1 MIKYSMQSD
10 KSSLSQRLPL
20 DLLAALL
27 LTVLAAGLLLLI
39 RGELRGLRLIAGLG
53 LITFLPG
60 YALTAVLFPTTELT
74 DSRDSSRGISWSRRY
89 VLSVV
94 TSLILVAAVA
104 LALEPV
110 GLAYTWERTTVGI
123 AGLTG
128 ILTAAAAVRR
138 FQLPP
143 GQRLYIPVGNWYA
156 HLRGLLMAD
165 GKTAL
170 ALNVVLL
177 LSVLLAAGG
186 VTYALT
192 GESEESVTELYL
204 LTENEQGELVADDFP
219 QELPAGETAEVV
231 VGIESQAARFSGE
244 NYTVVVQTQRI
255 EGDEGNPTVASRQ
268 QVDQFQANLGA
279 DAQFRQPVQFSL
291 YTAEQ
296 RYRVAFMLYQ
306 GEPPATPTLENAHRE
321 VHLVIDAQ
329 SRITRIERPDT
340 GV

>member
-1 MIKYSMQSD
+1 MINLSMQSNE
-10 KSSLSQRLPL
+10 SSLSQRLPL
-20 DLLAALL
+20 DLLAVFL
-27 LTVLAAGLLLLI
+27 LTVLAAGLLLFI
-39 RGELRGLRLIAGLG
+39 RGDLRGLRLIAGLA
-53 LITFLPG
+53 LVTFLPG
-60 YALTAVLFPTTELT
+60 YALTAVLFPTTELIGAGNT
-74 DSRDSSRGISWSRRY
+74 SRGISWPRRY
-89 VLSVV
+89 ALSVV

-104 LALEPV
+104 LALDPV
-110 GLAYTWERTTVGI
+110 GLAYTWERTTAGI

-128 ILTAAAAVRR
+128 ILTVVAAVRR
-138 FQLPP
+138 FQLPLE
-143 GQRLYIPVGNWYA
+143 QRLYVPVGNWYA
-156 HLRGLLMAD
+156 HLRGLLVVD

-170 ALNVVLL
+170 VLNVVLL

-219 QELPAGETAEVV
+219 HEPPAGETVEVV
-231 VGIESQAARFSGE
+231 VGIEGQVARGE
-244 NYTVVVQTQRI
+244 NYTVVVQTQRVK
-255 EGDEGNPTVASRQ
+255 GDEGNLTVVSRQ
-268 QVDQFQANLGA
+268 QVDQFQANPGA

-296 RYRVAFMLYQ
+296 RYRVAFMLYR

-321 VHLVIDAQ
+321 VHLVIDTQ